1 MTINDQSE
9 PATVS
14 EKGAPPKT
22 RFSTPGGVWNA
33 YRTARDAQTKGNDR
47 LADIRAAFDRMPPAL
62 SKDEQEQL
70 NGFPNINRGELNSKV
85 STYVSAWTDHN
96 TSGDKIAEIRCKRHD
111 LTEAQ
116 QQDYSV
122 KVTEFVNEAIQ
133 QWEFDE
139 GSSLAPYVLESVIRD
154 TQMGLFGVGPIWWK
168 DTTDWRFTALPNRV
182 VTVPE
187 GTKINLCNCPC
198 LFIQATCTATE
209 LYDLRERDGWNKKA
223 VLDFLHKKIHPQ
235 ANNQLEDR
243 AAWENRIANNLD
255 LGGQEFAPYTLVHA
269 YVQEFN
275 DGRDKNGISHYI
287 VAEGDAT
294 EFLYEKDREYKT
306 YGHVMVAFCDSA
318 GAEGD
323 WHGVKGF
330 GDLCFDLCHFNDKFF
345 NLIARVGIITSLPI
359 FEGSGESERQ
369 KLAQLRIGLLGIV
382 TDLALKQQRIQG
394 DPKALIEVMGE
405 SSRTLD
411 RNTRIFPQNDSGP
424 RGEAPT
430 ATQVAFDRQDQAQ
443 FTGLQIKFYRVVCI
457 DRTLTE
463 MHRRLTAPASEYP
476 ESLPGGKAAAELR
489 KKCKEAGI
497 PEKCYRDVEYVRAS
511 RSGGSGNMAL
521 DGQKANTVL
530 GIATPGPG
538 QLAARKEIVASQYG
552 WERVPEFV
560 QDEPVIDDAM
570 TVVGLENGL
579 ISLGVMVP
587 VQASQDHQIHLGTPD
602 PSGAGHLSVLEAT
615 HMAAMQLQ
623 EMGLENALDDAVK
636 LTRTME
642 ACYAHCD
649 LHANFL
655 ASEPKFKES
664 AKVIR
669 GVMDQFGQ
677 FLQTFTDAV
686 GEAMK
691 AKQPQ
696 GPQMSAEDQA
706 KMMSAQIDLKIK
718 EAMATQEMQ
727 LKQQAH
733 DQKLGNLA
741 ERSAAKEHIGEA
753 ETLQRLGREAEE
765 HTIEIQ
771 RQQHELEMEKQKAK
785 TRAAGNLATVNG
797 E

>member
-1 MTINDQSE
+1 MTDNPTE
-9 PATVS
+9 PAGIN
-14 EKGAPPKT
+14 EKGTPPKT

-33 YRTARDAQTKGNDR
+33 YTTAKTNQNKGDAR
-47 LADIRAAFDRMPPAL
+47 LADIRAAYDRMPPAL
-62 SKDEQEQL
+62 SKEEEEQL
-70 NGFPNINRGELNSKV
+70 NGFPNINRGELRAKV
-85 STYVSAWTDHN
+85 DTYVSTWTDHN
-96 TSGDKIAEIRCKRHD
+96 TGGAKIAEVRCQKHD
-111 LTEAQ
+111 LTETE

-122 KVTEFVNEAIQ
+122 KCTQFFNEAIKK
-133 QWEFDE
+133 WDFEK
-139 GSSLAPYVLESVIRD
+139 GASMAPYILESVIRD

-168 DTTDWRFTALPNRV
+168 DTTDWRFTSLPNRV
-182 VTVPE
+182 VVAPD
-187 GTKINLCNCPC
+187 GTKINLTNCPV
-198 LFIQATCTATE
+198 LWIEATYTATD

-223 VLDFLHKKIHPQ
+223 VLDFLHKKIHPT

-255 LGGQEFAPYTLVHA
+255 LGGQEFTPYTLVHA

-287 VAEGDAT
+287 VAENDAT
-294 EFLYEKDREYKT
+294 EFLYEKAREYET
-306 YGHVMVAFCDSA
+306 YGRVMIAFCDSA

-323 WHGVKGF
+323 WHGVRGF

-345 NLIARVGIITSLPI
+345 NHVAFVSVSTSTPF
-359 FEGSGESERQ
+359 FEGTGEADRQ
-369 KLAQLRIGLLGIV
+369 KIAQMRLSRFGIV
-382 TDLALKQQRIQG
+382 TDLTFKQVKVDADLNG
-394 DPKALIEVMGE
+394 CMAVMGE
-405 SSRTLD
+405 ASRTLD

-424 RGEAPT
+424 KGEAVT

-443 FTGLQIKFYRVVCI
+443 FTGLQIKFYRSECL
-457 DRTLTE
+457 DPMLTE
-463 MHRRLTAPASEYP
+463 MYRRLTVPASEYP
-476 ESLPGGKAAAELR
+476 ESLPGGKAAAEFR
-489 KKCKEAGI
+489 KKCEKEKI
-497 PEKCYRDVEYVRAS
+497 PEKCYRDVEYVQAS
-511 RSGGSGNMAL
+511 RTGGSGNPAL
-521 DGQKANTVL
+521 DLQKANTVL
-530 GIATPGPG
+530 GIATPGLG
-538 QLAARKEIVASQYG
+538 QQNARKAIAASQYDND
-552 WERVPEFV
+552 RVGEFV

-602 PSGAGHLSVLEAT
+602 PNGAGHLSVLEAT

-623 EMGLENALDDAVK
+623 EIGLENALDDAVK

-696 GPQMSAEDQA
+696 GPQLSAEDQA
-706 KMMSAQIDLKIK
+706 KMMKAQIDIQIK
-718 EAMATQEMQ
+718 QAFADQDFQ
-727 LKQQAH
+727 NKQRAA

>member
-1 MTINDQSE
+1 MTDNPTE
-9 PATVS
+9 PATVN
-14 EKGAPPKT
+14 EKGTPPKT

-33 YRTARDAQTKGNDR
+33 YRAAKEVQNKGNAR
-47 LADIRAAFDRMPPAL
+47 LADIRAAYDRMPPAL
-62 SKDEQEQL
+62 SKEEEEQL
-70 NGFPNINRGELNSKV
+70 NGFPNINRGEMASKV
-85 STYVSAWTDHN
+85 NTYVSAWIDHN
-96 TSGDKIAEIRCKRHD
+96 TSGDKISEIRCKRHD
-111 LTEAQ
+111 LTETEQ
-116 QQDYSV
+116 NDYSV
-122 KVTEFVNEAIQ
+122 KVTRFLNEALQ
-133 QWEFDE
+133 HWEFDE
-139 GSSLAPYVLESVIRD
+139 GASLAPYVLESVIRD

-198 LFIQATCTATE
+198 LFIQATYTATE
-209 LYDLRERDGWNKKA
+209 LYDLRERDGWNEKS
-223 VLDFLHKKIHPQ
+223 VLDFLYKKIHPQ

-345 NLIARVGIITSLPI
+345 NHLAFVSVATSTP
-359 FEGSGESERQ
+359 FFQGSGEAERQ
-369 KLAQLRIGLLGIV
+369 KLAQIKLSRFGIL
-382 TDLALKQQRIQG
+382 TDLQLQQVKVNADIDG
-394 DPKALIEVMGE
+394 CVAVMGE

-463 MHRRLTAPASEYP
+463 MHRRLTVEASEYP
-476 ESLPGGKAAAELR
+476 ESLPGGKAAAEFR

-521 DGQKANTVL
+521 DGQKATTVL

-560 QDEPVIDDAM
+560 QDEPVPDNID
-570 TVVGLENGL
+570 VVIGLENSV
-579 ISLGVMVP
+579 INLGQMVP
-587 VQASQDHQIHLGTPD
+587 AFPNQDHQRHLGTPD
-602 PSGAGHLSVLEAT
+602 PNGSGHLSVLNVT

-642 ACYAHCD
+642 ACFAHCD

-696 GPQMSAEDQA
+696 GPQMPAEEMA
-706 KMMSAQIDLKIK
+706 KMMKAQAEIAIK
-718 EAMATQEMQ
+718 QAFADQDFQ
-727 LKQQAH
+727 NKQRAA

-765 HTIEIQ
+765 HTIDIQ